1 MKRIFLWMPAAI
13 LFSSLMMASCVGF
26 ADSAIGV
33 EDNPTEPTK
42 KPETASAKDPGKW
55 WIDERYMDKSVK
67 LSDDFFMY
75 CIGTWWKNTTLDKE
89 NSILYRFYDV
99 KPSFTDRVNS
109 LTDDNYSKYKSRL
122 KWADPNSE
130 AAASAQKL
138 YDDVLK
144 KSGLEAATTPEDVM
158 RAFGKMS
165 AMGVSSCIR
174 LEPFGYNGKVY
185 LYVDVCNESY
195 SESKKSSSDA
205 TQSDKKT
212 SFRELFKKHPELMQH
227 LVPVSGKS
235 GTRSIPEKLSFI
247 KYILEGM
254 GIDPEACYTLEDW
267 VTLTDQKKSSEINN
281 KIAYMEEW
289 QKIFTDKEKAVTL
302 LKEMIENIYHL
313 DYCLISQKTMEEV
326 NDNLKN
332 DTQAKGAELSLQKVE
347 KTMEENYLP
356 YLRSKLVAEQ
366 MVPAGLKDEYMNYCK
381 EMIGV
386 FGVRIKTNEWMSE
399 GSKKNALDKLNAM
412 VFNVAYPDHW
422 IKEGLPDFSKSQ
434 SLLEDVYI
442 MRTTRQNL
450 LKAIVGKSRLKE
462 SFTAL
467 AMDNEAWLGLE
478 NAFYDPLFNSMNILP
493 YYILPPNYDPTQS
506 LVINYQMFDTM
517 GHEMT
522 HGFDTSGSQFDKNG
536 NYTPNGIWASE
547 ADKAEFDRR
556 TELLVKCYDSYD
568 VLPDEMPG
576 VKADGKTTLGEN
588 IADLGGTEIAY
599 QAFLN
604 RLKIDGYTGDNL
616 KLMKQRFFLS
626 LGEEWRS
633 KYGEDH
639 VNYVAFGKGNPHGAD
654 VHSLSKESRRSL
666 FEQGARERRGGQHE
680 QLVRSLRHQGWC
692 PLSGS

>member
-1 MKRIFLWMPAAI
+1 MKKFFLWMPAAI

-33 EDNPTEPTK
+33 EDKPTEPTK

-55 WIDERYMDKSVK
+55 WIDESYMDKSVK

-205 TQSDKKT
+205 MQSDKKT
-212 SFRELFKKHPELMQH
+212 SFRELFKKYPELMQH

-267 VTLTDQKKSSEINN
+267 LTLADEKKSSEINN
-281 KIAYMEEW
+281 KIAYMEGW

-332 DTQAKGAELSLQKVE
+332 DTQAKGAKLSLQKVE
-347 KTMEENYLP
+347 KTMEENYLT

-386 FGVRIKTNEWMSE
+386 FGARIKSNEWMSE

-467 AMDNEAWLGLE
+467 AMDNESWLGLQ

-493 YYILPPNYDPTQS
+493 YYILPPYYDPTQS
-506 LVINYQMFDTM
+506 LVINYQSFDTV

-522 HGFDTSGSQFDKNG
+522 HGFDTSGSKFDKNG

-556 TELLVKCYDSYD
+556 TELLVKCYNSYD

-576 VKADGKTTLGEN
+576 VKADGKTTLAEN
-588 IADLGGTEIAY
+588 IADLGGEEMAY

-633 KYGEDH
+633 KYGADH
-639 VNYVAFGKGNPHGAD
+639 VNYIAFGKDNPDGPD
-654 VHSLSKESRRSL
+654 VHSLSKERVNGVVANMNGWYEA
-666 FEQGARERRGGQHE
+666 FDIKDGALYRAPKDRIKI
-680 QLVRSLRHQGWC
+680 W
-692 PLSGS
+692 

>member
-1 MKRIFLWMPAAI
+1 MKKIFLWMPAAV

-55 WIDERYMDKSVK
+55 WIDESYMDKSVK

-89 NSILYRFYDV
+89 HSILYRFYDV

-366 MVPAGLKDEYMNYCK
+366 MVPAGRKEEYMNYCK

-493 YYILPPNYDPTQS
+493 FYVLPPNYDPTQS

-604 RLKIDGYTGDNL
+604 RLEVDGYTGDNL

-633 KYGEDH
+633 KYGADH
-639 VNYVAFGKGNPHGAD
+639 VNYVAFGKDNPKGAD
-654 VHSLSKESRRSL
+654 VHSLSKERVNGVVANMNGWYEA
-666 FEQGARERRGGQHE
+666 FDIKDGALYRAPKDRIKI
-680 QLVRSLRHQGWC
+680 W
-692 PLSGS
+692 

>member
-1 MKRIFLWMPAAI
+1 MKKIFLWMPAAI

-55 WIDERYMDKSVK
+55 WIDESYMDKSVK

-89 NSILYRFYDV
+89 HSILYRFYDV

-109 LTDDNYSKYKSRL
+109 LTDDNYSKYKSHL

-144 KSGLEAATTPEDVM
+144 KSGLETATTPEDVM

-174 LEPFGYNGKVY
+174 LEPFGYNGKICM
-185 LYVDVCNESY
+185 YVNLCDESY
-195 SESKKSSSDA
+195 DA
-205 TQSDKKT
+205 YRDSPSNARQSDKKT
-212 SFRELFKKHPELMQH
+212 SFRELLKKHPELMQH

-235 GTRSIPEKLSFI
+235 GTRSIPEKYSFI
-247 KYILEGM
+247 KYIIEGM

-267 VTLTDQKKSSEINN
+267 VTLTDQKKSSVINN

-326 NDNLKN
+326 NDKLKN
-332 DTQAKGAELSLQKVE
+332 DTQAEGAELSLQKVE

-366 MVPAGLKDEYMNYCK
+366 MVPAGRKEEYMKYCK

-386 FGVRIKTNEWMSE
+386 FGQRIKSNEWMSE

-442 MRTTRQNL
+442 MRTARQNL
-450 LKAIVGKSRLKE
+450 LKAIVGKSRIKE
-462 SFTAL
+462 SFTAI
-467 AMDNEAWLGLE
+467 AMDINNWLGEE
-478 NAFYDPLFNSMNILP
+478 NASYDPNYNSMSILP
-493 YYILPPNYDPTQS
+493 YYVLPPNYDPTQS
-506 LVINYQMFDTM
+506 LAINYQMFDTM

-536 NYTPNGIWASE
+536 DYTPNGIWASE

-556 TELLVKCYDSYD
+556 TELLVKCYNSYD

-604 RLKIDGYTGDNL
+604 RLEVDGYTGDNL

-639 VNYVAFGKGNPHGAD
+639 VNYTAFGKGNPYGAD
-654 VHSLSKESRRSL
+654 VHSLSKERVNGVVANMNSWYEA
-666 FEQGARERRGGQHE
+666 FDIKDGALYRAPKDRIKI
-680 QLVRSLRHQGWC
+680 W
-692 PLSGS
+692 

>member
-1 MKRIFLWMPAAI
+1 MKKIFLWMPAAI

-42 KPETASAKDPGKW
+42 KSETASAKDPGKW
-55 WIDERYMDKSVK
+55 WIDESYMDKSVK

-75 CIGTWWKNTTLDKE
+75 CIGSWWKNTPLDSKKG
-89 NSILYRFYDV
+89 ITYRFYDV

-109 LTDDNYSKYKSRL
+109 LTDDNYSKYKSHL
-122 KWADPNSE
+122 KWADPDSE

-212 SFRELFKKHPELMQH
+212 SFRELVKKHPELMQH

-267 VTLTDQKKSSEINN
+267 VTLTNEKKSSEINN

-347 KTMEENYLP
+347 KTMEENYLT

-366 MVPAGLKDEYMNYCK
+366 MVPAGLKEEYMNYCK

-386 FGVRIKTNEWMSE
+386 FGVRIKSNEWMSE

-467 AMDNEAWLGLE
+467 AMDNEGWLGLE

-493 YYILPPNYDPTQS
+493 YYVLPPNYDPTQS

-556 TELLVKCYDSYD
+556 TELLVKCYNSYD

-576 VKADGKTTLGEN
+576 VKADGKTTLAEN

-599 QAFLN
+599 QTFLN
-604 RLKIDGYTGDNL
+604 RLKIDGYTGDDL

-633 KYGEDH
+633 KYGADY
-639 VNYVAFGKGNPHGAD
+639 VNYVAFGKDNPEGPD
-654 VHSLSKESRRSL
+654 GHSMSKERVNGVVANMNGWYEA
-666 FEQGARERRGGQHE
+666 FDIKDGALYRAPKDRIKI
-680 QLVRSLRHQGWC
+680 W
-692 PLSGS
+692 

>member
-1 MKRIFLWMPAAI
+1 MKKIFLWMPAAI

-33 EDNPTEPTK
+33 EDKPTEPTK

-55 WIDERYMDKSVK
+55 WIDESYMDKSVK

-267 VTLTDQKKSSEINN
+267 VTLANEKKSSEINN

-332 DTQAKGAELSLQKVE
+332 DTQAKGAELSLKKVE
-347 KTMEENYLP
+347 KTMEKNYLS

-366 MVPAGLKDEYMNYCK
+366 MVPAGLKEEYMNYCK

-386 FGVRIKTNEWMSE
+386 FGARIKSNEWMSE

-412 VFNVAYPDHW
+412 IFNVAYPDHW

-467 AMDNEAWLGLE
+467 AMDNEAWLGLQ

-522 HGFDTSGSQFDKNG
+522 HGFDTSGSKFDKNG

-633 KYGEDH
+633 KYGADY
-639 VNYVAFGKGNPHGAD
+639 VNYIAFGKDNPDGPDA
-654 VHSLSKESRRSL
+654 HSMSKERVNGVVANMNGWYEA
-666 FEQGARERRGGQHE
+666 FDIKDGALYRAPKDRIKI
-680 QLVRSLRHQGWC
+680 W
-692 PLSGS
+692 

>member
-1 MKRIFLWMPAAI
+1 MKKIFLWMPAAI

-55 WIDERYMDKSVK
+55 WIDESYMDKSVK

-89 NSILYRFYDV
+89 HSILYRFYDV

-332 DTQAKGAELSLQKVE
+332 DTQAEGAELSLQKVE

-599 QAFLN
+599 QA
-604 RLKIDGYTGDNL
+604 
-616 KLMKQRFFLS
+616 
-626 LGEEWRS
+626 
-633 KYGEDH
+633 
-639 VNYVAFGKGNPHGAD
+639 
-654 VHSLSKESRRSL
+654 
-666 FEQGARERRGGQHE
+666 
-680 QLVRSLRHQGWC
+680 
-692 PLSGS
+692 

>member
-1 MKRIFLWMPAAI
+1 MPAAI

-55 WIDERYMDKSVK
+55 WIDESYMDKSVK

-89 NSILYRFYDV
+89 HSILYRFYDV

-267 VTLTDQKKSSEINN
+267 VTLTDQKKSSVINN

-326 NDNLKN
+326 NDKLKN
-332 DTQAKGAELSLQKVE
+332 DTQAEGAELSLQKVE

-467 AMDNEAWLGLE
+467 AMDNEAWLGLQ

-493 YYILPPNYDPTQS
+493 YYVLPPNYDPTQS

-654 VHSLSKESRRSL
+654 VHSLSKERVNGVVANMNSWYEA
-666 FEQGARERRGGQHE
+666 FDIKDGALYRAPKDRIKI
-680 QLVRSLRHQGWC
+680 W
-692 PLSGS
+692 

>member
-1 MKRIFLWMPAAI
+1 MKKIFLWMPAAI

-55 WIDERYMDKSVK
+55 WIDESYMDKSVK

-89 NSILYRFYDV
+89 HSILYRFYDV

-326 NDNLKN
+326 NDKLKN
-332 DTQAKGAELSLQKVE
+332 DTQAEGAELSLQKVE
-347 KTMEENYLP
+347 KTMEVNYLP

-467 AMDNEAWLGLE
+467 AMDNEAWLGLQ

-536 NYTPNGIWASE
+536 NYIPNGIWASE

-633 KYGEDH
+633 KYGADY
-639 VNYVAFGKGNPHGAD
+639 VNYIAFGKDNPDGPD
-654 VHSLSKESRRSL
+654 VHSMSKERVNGVVANMNSWYEA
-666 FEQGARERRGGQHE
+666 FDIKDGALYRAPKDRIKI
-680 QLVRSLRHQGWC
+680 W
-692 PLSGS
+692 

>member
-1 MKRIFLWMPAAI
+1 MKKIFLWMPAAI

-33 EDNPTEPTK
+33 EDKPTEPTK

-55 WIDERYMDKSVK
+55 WIDESYMDKSVK

-99 KPSFTDRVNS
+99 KPSFTDRVKS

-267 VTLTDQKKSSEINN
+267 VTLANEKKSSEINN

-332 DTQAKGAELSLQKVE
+332 DTQAKGAELSLKKVE
-347 KTMEENYLP
+347 KTMEENYLT

-386 FGVRIKTNEWMSE
+386 FGARIKSNEWMSE

-467 AMDNEAWLGLE
+467 AMDNEGWLGLQ

-506 LVINYQMFDTM
+506 LVINYQSFDTM

-633 KYGEDH
+633 KYGADY
-639 VNYVAFGKGNPHGAD
+639 VNYIAFGKDNPDGPDA
-654 VHSLSKESRRSL
+654 HSMSKERVNGVVANMNGWYEA
-666 FEQGARERRGGQHE
+666 FDIKDGALYRAPKDRIKI
-680 QLVRSLRHQGWC
+680 W
-692 PLSGS
+692 

>member
-1 MKRIFLWMPAAI
+1 MPAAI

-33 EDNPTEPTK
+33 EDKPTEPTK

-55 WIDERYMDKSVK
+55 WIDESYMDKSVK

-75 CIGTWWKNTTLDKE
+75 CIGTWWKNTTLGME

-185 LYVDVCNESY
+185 LFVNMWNESFY
-195 SESKKSSSDA
+195 ESKKPSSNA

-212 SFRELFKKHPELMQH
+212 SFRELVKKHPELMQH

-235 GTRSIPEKLSFI
+235 GTRSIPEKFSFI

-267 VTLTDQKKSSEINN
+267 VTLTHQEKSSEINN
-281 KIAYMEEW
+281 KMAYMEEW

-302 LKEMIENIYHL
+302 LKEMIEKIYHL

-347 KTMEENYLP
+347 KTMEENYLT

-366 MVPAGLKDEYMNYCK
+366 MVPAGRKEEYMNYCK

-386 FGVRIKTNEWMSE
+386 FGVRIKSNEWMSE

-467 AMDNEAWLGLE
+467 AMDNEGWLGLA

-493 YYILPPNYDPTQS
+493 HYVLPPNYDPTQS
-506 LVINYQMFDTM
+506 LVINYQMFDTT

-556 TELLVKCYDSYD
+556 TELLVKCYNSYD

-576 VKADGKTTLGEN
+576 VKADGKTTLAEN
-588 IADLGGTEIAY
+588 IADLGGMEITY

-604 RLKIDGYTGDNL
+604 RLKIDGYTGDDL

-633 KYGEDH
+633 KYGADY
-639 VNYVAFGKGNPHGAD
+639 VNYVAFGKDNPEGAD
-654 VHSLSKESRRSL
+654 SHSMSKERVNGVVANMNGWYEA
-666 FEQGARERRGGQHE
+666 FDIKDGALYRAPKDRIKI
-680 QLVRSLRHQGWC
+680 W
-692 PLSGS
+692 

>member
-1 MKRIFLWMPAAI
+1 MKKIFLWMPAAI

-55 WIDERYMDKSVK
+55 WIDESYMDKSVK

-89 NSILYRFYDV
+89 HSILYRFYDV

-267 VTLTDQKKSSEINN
+267 VTLTDQKKSSVINN

-326 NDNLKN
+326 NDKLKN
-332 DTQAKGAELSLQKVE
+332 DTQAEGAELSLQKVE

-493 YYILPPNYDPTQS
+493 YYVLPPNYDPTQS

-654 VHSLSKESRRSL
+654 VHSLSKERVNGVVANMNSWYEA
-666 FEQGARERRGGQHE
+666 FDIKDGALYRAPKDRIKI
-680 QLVRSLRHQGWC
+680 W
-692 PLSGS
+692 

>member
-1 MKRIFLWMPAAI
+1 MKKIFLWMPAAI

-55 WIDERYMDKSVK
+55 WIDESYMDKSVK

-89 NSILYRFYDV
+89 HSILYRFYDV

-174 LEPFGYNGKVY
+174 LEPFGYNGEVC

-267 VTLTDQKKSSEINN
+267 VTLTDQKKSSVINN

-326 NDNLKN
+326 NDKLKN
-332 DTQAKGAELSLQKVE
+332 DTQAEGAELSLQKVE
-347 KTMEENYLP
+347 KTMEVNYLP

-467 AMDNEAWLGLE
+467 AMDNEAWLGLQ

-536 NYTPNGIWASE
+536 NYIPNGIWASE

-639 VNYVAFGKGNPHGAD
+639 VNYVAFGKGNPDGPD
-654 VHSLSKESRRSL
+654 VHSMSKERVNGVVANMNSWYEA
-666 FEQGARERRGGQHE
+666 FDIKDGALYRAPKDRIKI
-680 QLVRSLRHQGWC
+680 W
-692 PLSGS
+692 

>member
-1 MKRIFLWMPAAI
+1 MKKIFLWMPAAI

-33 EDNPTEPTK
+33 EDKPTEPTK
-42 KPETASAKDPGKW
+42 KPETASAKDPGNW

-493 YYILPPNYDPTQS
+493 FYVLPPNYDPMQS

-556 TELLVKCYDSYD
+556 TELLVKCYNSYD

-604 RLKIDGYTGDNL
+604 RLEVDGYTGDNL

-639 VNYVAFGKGNPHGAD
+639 VNYTAFGKGNPYGAD
-654 VHSLSKESRRSL
+654 VHSLSKERVNGVVANMNSWYEA
-666 FEQGARERRGGQHE
+666 FDIKDGALYRAPKDRIKI
-680 QLVRSLRHQGWC
+680 W
-692 PLSGS
+692 

>member
-1 MKRIFLWMPAAI
+1 MKKIFLWMPAAI

-55 WIDERYMDKSVK
+55 WIDESYMDKSVK

-89 NSILYRFYDV
+89 HSILYRFYDV

-212 SFRELFKKHPELMQH
+212 SFRELVKKHPELMQH

-267 VTLTDQKKSSEINN
+267 VTLTDQKKSSVINN

-326 NDNLKN
+326 NDKLKN
-332 DTQAKGAELSLQKVE
+332 DTQAEGAELSLQKVE
-347 KTMEENYLP
+347 KTMEVNYLP

-442 MRTTRQNL
+442 MRTARQNL

-467 AMDNEAWLGLE
+467 AMDNEAWLGLQ

-536 NYTPNGIWASE
+536 NYIPNGIWASE

-633 KYGEDH
+633 KYGADY
-639 VNYVAFGKGNPHGAD
+639 VNYIAFGKDNPDGPD
-654 VHSLSKESRRSL
+654 VHSMSKERVNGVVANMNSWYEA
-666 FEQGARERRGGQHE
+666 FDIKDGALYRAPKDRIKI
-680 QLVRSLRHQGWC
+680 W
-692 PLSGS
+692 

>member
-1 MKRIFLWMPAAI
+1 MKKIFLWMPAAI

-33 EDNPTEPTK
+33 EDKPTEPTK

-55 WIDERYMDKSVK
+55 WIDESYMDKSVK

-267 VTLTDQKKSSEINN
+267 VTLANEEKSSEINN
-281 KIAYMEEW
+281 KIAYMEKW

-347 KTMEENYLP
+347 KTMEENYLT

-366 MVPAGLKDEYMNYCK
+366 MVPAGLKEEYMNYCK

-386 FGVRIKTNEWMSE
+386 FGVRIKSNEWMSE

-467 AMDNEAWLGLE
+467 VMDNESWLGLA

-493 YYILPPNYDPTQS
+493 YYILPPYYDPTQS
-506 LVINYQMFDTM
+506 LVINYQSFDTM

-556 TELLVKCYDSYD
+556 TELLVKCYNSYD

-576 VKADGKTTLGEN
+576 VKADGKTTLAEN
-588 IADLGGTEIAY
+588 IADLGGEEIAY

-633 KYGEDH
+633 KYGADH
-639 VNYVAFGKGNPHGAD
+639 VNYLAFGIDNPDGPDA
-654 VHSLSKESRRSL
+654 HSMSKERVNGVVANMNGWYEA
-666 FEQGARERRGGQHE
+666 FDIKDGALYRAPKDRIKI
-680 QLVRSLRHQGWC
+680 W
-692 PLSGS
+692 

>member
-1 MKRIFLWMPAAI
+1 
-13 LFSSLMMASCVGF
+13 
-26 ADSAIGV
+26 
-33 EDNPTEPTK
+33 
-42 KPETASAKDPGKW
+42 
-55 WIDERYMDKSVK
+55 
-67 LSDDFFMY
+67 
-75 CIGTWWKNTTLDKE
+75 
-89 NSILYRFYDV
+89 
-99 KPSFTDRVNS
+99 
-109 LTDDNYSKYKSRL
+109 
-122 KWADPNSE
+122 
-130 AAASAQKL
+130 
-138 YDDVLK
+138 
-144 KSGLEAATTPEDVM
+144 M

-326 NDNLKN
+326 NDKLKN
-332 DTQAKGAELSLQKVE
+332 DTQAEGAELSLQKVE

-434 SLLEDVYI
+434 SLLEDVYIMRTI

-604 RLKIDGYTGDNL
+604 RLEVDGYTGDNL

-654 VHSLSKESRRSL
+654 VHSLSKERVNGVVANMNSWYEA
-666 FEQGARERRGGQHE
+666 FDIKDGALYRAPKDRIKI
-680 QLVRSLRHQGWC
+680 W
-692 PLSGS
+692 

>member
-1 MKRIFLWMPAAI
+1 MKKIFLWMPAAI

-55 WIDERYMDKSVK
+55 WIDESYMDKSVK

-89 NSILYRFYDV
+89 HSILYRFYDV

-267 VTLTDQKKSSEINN
+267 VTLTDQKKSSVINN

-326 NDNLKN
+326 NDKLKN
-332 DTQAKGAELSLQKVE
+332 DTQAEGAELSLQKVE
-347 KTMEENYLP
+347 KTMEVNYLP

-493 YYILPPNYDPTQS
+493 FYVLPPNYDPTQS

-576 VKADGKTTLGEN
+576 VKADGKTTLAEN
-588 IADLGGTEIAY
+588 IADLGGEEIAY

-633 KYGEDH
+633 KYGADY
-639 VNYVAFGKGNPHGAD
+639 VNYVAFGKDNPDGPDA
-654 VHSLSKESRRSL
+654 HSMSKERVNGVVANMNGWYEA
-666 FEQGARERRGGQHE
+666 FDIKDGALYRAPKDRIKI
-680 QLVRSLRHQGWC
+680 W
-692 PLSGS
+692 

>member
-1 MKRIFLWMPAAI
+1 MKKIFLWMPAAI
-13 LFSSLMMASCVGF
+13 FFSSLMMASCVGF

-33 EDNPTEPTK
+33 EDKPTEPTK
-42 KPETASAKDPGKW
+42 KPETASAKDPGNW

-89 NSILYRFYDV
+89 HSILYRFYDV

-326 NDNLKN
+326 NDKLKN
-332 DTQAKGAELSLQKVE
+332 DTQAEGAELSLQKVE

-366 MVPAGLKDEYMNYCK
+366 MVPAGRKEEYMNYCK

-386 FGVRIKTNEWMSE
+386 FGVRIKSNEWMSE

-467 AMDNEAWLGLE
+467 AMDNEGWLGLE

-493 YYILPPNYDPTQS
+493 YYVLPPNYDPTQS

-633 KYGEDH
+633 KYGADY
-639 VNYVAFGKGNPHGAD
+639 VNYVAFGKDNPHGAD
-654 VHSLSKESRRSL
+654 VHSLSKERVNGVVANMNSWYEA
-666 FEQGARERRGGQHE
+666 FDIKDGALYRAPKDRIKI
-680 QLVRSLRHQGWC
+680 W
-692 PLSGS
+692 

>member
-1 MKRIFLWMPAAI
+1 MKKIFLWMPAAI

-55 WIDERYMDKSVK
+55 WIDESYMDKSVK

-89 NSILYRFYDV
+89 HSILYRFYDV

-326 NDNLKN
+326 NDKLKN
-332 DTQAKGAELSLQKVE
+332 DTQAEGAELSLQKVE
-347 KTMEENYLP
+347 KTMEVNYLP

-467 AMDNEAWLGLE
+467 AMDNEAWLGLQ

-633 KYGEDH
+633 KYGADY
-639 VNYVAFGKGNPHGAD
+639 VNYIAFGKDNPDGPD
-654 VHSLSKESRRSL
+654 VHSMSKERVNGVVANMNSWYEA
-666 FEQGARERRGGQHE
+666 FDIKDGALYRAPKDRIKI
-680 QLVRSLRHQGWC
+680 W
-692 PLSGS
+692 

>member
-1 MKRIFLWMPAAI
+1 MKKIFLWMPAAI

-89 NSILYRFYDV
+89 HSILYRFYDV

-267 VTLTDQKKSSEINN
+267 VTLTDQKKSSVINN

-326 NDNLKN
+326 NDKLKN
-332 DTQAKGAELSLQKVE
+332 DTQAEGAELSLQKVE
-347 KTMEENYLP
+347 KTMEVNYLP

-467 AMDNEAWLGLE
+467 AMDNEAWLGLQ

-536 NYTPNGIWASE
+536 NYIPNGIWASE

-633 KYGEDH
+633 KYGADY
-639 VNYVAFGKGNPHGAD
+639 VNYIAFGKDNPDGPD
-654 VHSLSKESRRSL
+654 VHSMSKERVNGVVANMNSWYEA
-666 FEQGARERRGGQHE
+666 FDIKDGALYRAPKDRIKI
-680 QLVRSLRHQGWC
+680 W
-692 PLSGS
+692 

>member
-89 NSILYRFYDV
+89 HSILYRFYDV

-450 LKAIVGKSRLKE
+450 LKAIVGKSRLQE

-639 VNYVAFGKGNPHGAD
+639 VNYTAFGKGNPYGAD
-654 VHSLSKESRRSL
+654 VHSLSKERVNGVVANMNSWYEA
-666 FEQGARERRGGQHE
+666 FDIKDGALYRAPKDRIKI
-680 QLVRSLRHQGWC
+680 W
-692 PLSGS
+692 

>member
-1 MKRIFLWMPAAI
+1 MKKIFLWMPAAI

-89 NSILYRFYDV
+89 HSILYRFYDV

-267 VTLTDQKKSSEINN
+267 VTLTDQKKSSVINN

-467 AMDNEAWLGLE
+467 AMDNEAWLGLQ

-536 NYTPNGIWASE
+536 NYIPNGIWASE

-576 VKADGKTTLGEN
+576 VKADGKTTLAEN

-633 KYGEDH
+633 KYGADY
-639 VNYVAFGKGNPHGAD
+639 VNYIAFGKDNPDGPD
-654 VHSLSKESRRSL
+654 SHSMSKERVNGVVANMNGWYEA
-666 FEQGARERRGGQHE
+666 FDIKDGALYRAPADRIKI
-680 QLVRSLRHQGWC
+680 W
-692 PLSGS
+692 

>member
-1 MKRIFLWMPAAI
+1 MKKFFLWMPAAI

-33 EDNPTEPTK
+33 EDKPTEPTK

-55 WIDERYMDKSVK
+55 WIDESYMDKSVK

-212 SFRELFKKHPELMQH
+212 SFRELVKKHPELMQH

-267 VTLTDQKKSSEINN
+267 VTLADEKKSSEINN
-281 KIAYMEEW
+281 KIAYMEGW

-332 DTQAKGAELSLQKVE
+332 DTQAKGAELSLKKVE
-347 KTMEENYLP
+347 KTMEKNYLS

-366 MVPAGLKDEYMNYCK
+366 MVPAGLKEEYMNYCK

-386 FGVRIKTNEWMSE
+386 FGARIKSNEWMSE

-467 AMDNEAWLGLE
+467 AMDNEAWLGLQ

-522 HGFDTSGSQFDKNG
+522 HGFDTSGSKFDKNG

-556 TELLVKCYDSYD
+556 TELLVKCYNSYD

-633 KYGEDH
+633 KYGADH
-639 VNYVAFGKGNPHGAD
+639 VNYLAFGKDNPDGPD
-654 VHSLSKESRRSL
+654 VHSMSKERVNGVVANMNGWYEA
-666 FEQGARERRGGQHE
+666 FDIKDGALYRAPKDRIKI
-680 QLVRSLRHQGWC
+680 W
-692 PLSGS
+692 

>member
-1 MKRIFLWMPAAI
+1 MKKIFLWMPAAI

-55 WIDERYMDKSVK
+55 WIDESYMDKSVK

-89 NSILYRFYDV
+89 HSILYRFYDV

-281 KIAYMEEW
+281 MIAYMENW
-289 QKIFTDKEKAVTL
+289 QKIFTDKENAVTL
-302 LKEMIENIYHL
+302 LKELIENIYHL

-326 NDNLKN
+326 NDKLKN
-332 DTQAKGAELSLQKVE
+332 DTQAEGAELSLQKVE

-467 AMDNEAWLGLE
+467 AMDNEAWLGLQ

-493 YYILPPNYDPTQS
+493 YYVLPPNYDPTQS

-536 NYTPNGIWASE
+536 DYTPNGIWASE

-654 VHSLSKESRRSL
+654 VHSLSKERVNGVVANMNSWYEA
-666 FEQGARERRGGQHE
+666 FDIKDGALYRAPKDRIKI
-680 QLVRSLRHQGWC
+680 W
-692 PLSGS
+692 

>member
-1 MKRIFLWMPAAI
+1 MKKIFLWMPAAI

-33 EDNPTEPTK
+33 EDKPTEPTK

-55 WIDERYMDKSVK
+55 WIDESYMDKSVK

-254 GIDPEACYTLEDW
+254 GIDPEACYTLEDF
-267 VTLTDQKKSSEINN
+267 VTLSNEEKSSEINN

-332 DTQAKGAELSLQKVE
+332 DTQAKGAELSLKKVE
-347 KTMEENYLP
+347 KTMEENYLT

-366 MVPAGLKDEYMNYCK
+366 MVPAGLKEEYMNYCK

-386 FGVRIKTNEWMSE
+386 FGVRIKSNEWMSE

-467 AMDNEAWLGLE
+467 VMDNESWLGLA
-478 NAFYDPLFNSMNILP
+478 NAFYDPLFNSMNIMP
-493 YYILPPNYDPTQS
+493 YYILPPYYDPTQS
-506 LVINYQMFDTM
+506 LVINYQSFDTM

-556 TELLVKCYDSYD
+556 TELLVKCYNSYD

-576 VKADGKTTLGEN
+576 VKADGKTTLAEN
-588 IADLGGTEIAY
+588 IADLGGEEIAY

-633 KYGEDH
+633 KYGADH
-639 VNYVAFGKGNPHGAD
+639 VNYLAFGIDNPDGPDA
-654 VHSLSKESRRSL
+654 HSMSKERVNGVVANMNGWYEA
-666 FEQGARERRGGQHE
+666 FDIKDGALYRAPKDRIKI
-680 QLVRSLRHQGWC
+680 W
-692 PLSGS
+692 

>member
-1 MKRIFLWMPAAI
+1 MKKIFLWMPAAI
-13 LFSSLMMASCVGF
+13 FFSSLMMASCVGF

-42 KPETASAKDPGKW
+42 KPETASAKDPGNW

-89 NSILYRFYDV
+89 HSILYRFYDV

-326 NDNLKN
+326 NDKLKN
-332 DTQAKGAELSLQKVE
+332 DTQAEGAELSLQKVE

-366 MVPAGLKDEYMNYCK
+366 MVPAGLKDEYMKYCK

-467 AMDNEAWLGLE
+467 AMDNEAWLGLQ

-493 YYILPPNYDPTQS
+493 YYVLPPNYDPTQS

-604 RLKIDGYTGDNL
+604 RLEVDGYTGDNL

-654 VHSLSKESRRSL
+654 VHSLSKERVNGVVANMNSWYEA
-666 FEQGARERRGGQHE
+666 FDIKDGALYRAPKDRIKI
-680 QLVRSLRHQGWC
+680 W
-692 PLSGS
+692 

>member
-1 MKRIFLWMPAAI
+1 MKKIFLWMPAAI

-89 NSILYRFYDV
+89 HSILYRFYDV

-326 NDNLKN
+326 NDKLKN
-332 DTQAKGAELSLQKVE
+332 DTQAEGAELSLQKVE
-347 KTMEENYLP
+347 NTMEENYLP

-467 AMDNEAWLGLE
+467 AMDNEAWLGLQ

-633 KYGEDH
+633 KYGADY
-639 VNYVAFGKGNPHGAD
+639 VNYIAFGKDNPDGPD
-654 VHSLSKESRRSL
+654 VHSMSKERVNGVVANMNSWYEA
-666 FEQGARERRGGQHE
+666 FDIKDGALYRAPKDRIKI
-680 QLVRSLRHQGWC
+680 W
-692 PLSGS
+692 

>member
-1 MKRIFLWMPAAI
+1 MKKIFLWMPAAI

-55 WIDERYMDKSVK
+55 WIDESYMDKSVK

-89 NSILYRFYDV
+89 HSILYRFYDV

-326 NDNLKN
+326 NDKLKN
-332 DTQAKGAELSLQKVE
+332 DTQAEGAELSLQKVE

-493 YYILPPNYDPTQS
+493 YYVLPPNYDPTQS

-654 VHSLSKESRRSL
+654 VHSLSKERVNGVVANMNSWYEA
-666 FEQGARERRGGQHE
+666 FDIKDGALYRAPKDRIKI
-680 QLVRSLRHQGWC
+680 W
-692 PLSGS
+692 

>member
-1 MKRIFLWMPAAI
+1 MKKIFLWMPAAI

-42 KPETASAKDPGKW
+42 NPETASAKDPGKW
-55 WIDERYMDKSVK
+55 WIDESYMDKSVK

-654 VHSLSKESRRSL
+654 VHSLSKERVNGVVANMNSWYEA
-666 FEQGARERRGGQHE
+666 FDIKDGALYRAPKDRIKI
-680 QLVRSLRHQGWC
+680 W
-692 PLSGS
+692 

>member
-1 MKRIFLWMPAAI
+1 MKKIFLWMPAAI

-55 WIDERYMDKSVK
+55 WIDEKYMDKSVK

-89 NSILYRFYDV
+89 HSILYRFYDV

-326 NDNLKN
+326 NDKLKN
-332 DTQAKGAELSLQKVE
+332 DTQAEGAELSLQKVE

-654 VHSLSKESRRSL
+654 VHSLSKERVNGVVANMNSWYEA
-666 FEQGARERRGGQHE
+666 FDIKDGALYRAPKDRIKI
-680 QLVRSLRHQGWC
+680 W
-692 PLSGS
+692 

>member
-1 MKRIFLWMPAAI
+1 MKKFFLWMPAAI

-33 EDNPTEPTK
+33 EDKPTEPTK

-55 WIDERYMDKSVK
+55 WIDESYMDKSVK

-75 CIGTWWKNTTLDKE
+75 CIGTWWKNTTLGME

-185 LYVDVCNESY
+185 LFVNMWNESFY
-195 SESKKSSSDA
+195 ESKKPSSNA

-212 SFRELFKKHPELMQH
+212 SFRELVKKHPELMQH

-235 GTRSIPEKLSFI
+235 GTRSIPEKFSFI

-267 VTLTDQKKSSEINN
+267 VTLTHQEKSSEINN
-281 KIAYMEEW
+281 KMAYMEEW

-302 LKEMIENIYHL
+302 LKEMIEKIYHL

-347 KTMEENYLP
+347 KTMEENYLT

-366 MVPAGLKDEYMNYCK
+366 MVPAGRKEEYMNYCK

-386 FGVRIKTNEWMSE
+386 FGVRIKSNEWMSE

-467 AMDNEAWLGLE
+467 AMDNEGWLGLA

-493 YYILPPNYDPTQS
+493 HYVLPPNYDPTQS
-506 LVINYQMFDTM
+506 LVINYQMFDTT

-556 TELLVKCYDSYD
+556 TELLVKCYNSYD

-576 VKADGKTTLGEN
+576 VKADGKTTLAEN
-588 IADLGGTEIAY
+588 IADLGGMEITY

-604 RLKIDGYTGDNL
+604 RLKIDGYTGDDL

-633 KYGEDH
+633 KYGADY
-639 VNYVAFGKGNPHGAD
+639 VNYVAFGKDNPEGAD
-654 VHSLSKESRRSL
+654 SHSMSKERVNGVVANMNGWYEA
-666 FEQGARERRGGQHE
+666 FDIKDGALYRAPKDRIKI
-680 QLVRSLRHQGWC
+680 W
-692 PLSGS
+692 

>member
-1 MKRIFLWMPAAI
+1 MKKIFLWMPAAI

-55 WIDERYMDKSVK
+55 WIDESYMDKSVK

-89 NSILYRFYDV
+89 HSILYRFYDV

-267 VTLTDQKKSSEINN
+267 VTLTDQKKSSVINN

-326 NDNLKN
+326 NDKLKN
-332 DTQAKGAELSLQKVE
+332 DTQAEGAELSLQKVE

-467 AMDNEAWLGLE
+467 AMDNEAWLGLQ

-493 YYILPPNYDPTQS
+493 YYVLPPNYDPTQS

-654 VHSLSKESRRSL
+654 VHSLSKERVNGVVANMNSWYEA
-666 FEQGARERRGGQHE
+666 FDIKDGALYRAPKDRIKI
-680 QLVRSLRHQGWC
+680 W
-692 PLSGS
+692 

>member
-1 MKRIFLWMPAAI
+1 MPAAI

-33 EDNPTEPTK
+33 EDKPTEPTK
-42 KPETASAKDPGKW
+42 KPETASAKDPGNW

-281 KIAYMEEW
+281 MIAYMENW
-289 QKIFTDKEKAVTL
+289 QKIFTDKENAVTL
-302 LKEMIENIYHL
+302 LKELIENIYHL

-332 DTQAKGAELSLQKVE
+332 DTQAKGAELSLKKVE
-347 KTMEENYLP
+347 NTMSVNYLP

-366 MVPAGLKDEYMNYCK
+366 MVPAGRKEEYMDYCK

-450 LKAIVGKSRLKE
+450 LKAIVGKSRLQE

-493 YYILPPNYDPTQS
+493 FYVLPPNYDPTQS

-522 HGFDTSGSQFDKNG
+522 HGFDTNGSQFDKNG

-556 TELLVKCYDSYD
+556 TELLVKCYNSYD

-588 IADLGGTEIAY
+588 IADLGGEEMAY

-626 LGEEWRS
+626 FGEEWRS
-633 KYGEDH
+633 KYGKDH
-639 VNYVAFGKGNPHGAD
+639 VNYVAFGKDNPKGAD
-654 VHSLSKESRRSL
+654 SHSMNKERVNGVVANMNSWYEA
-666 FEQGARERRGGQHE
+666 FDIKDGALYRAPKDRIKI
-680 QLVRSLRHQGWC
+680 W
-692 PLSGS
+692 

>member
-89 NSILYRFYDV
+89 HSILYRFYDV

-174 LEPFGYNGKVY
+174 LEPFGYNGKVC

-267 VTLTDQKKSSEINN
+267 VTLTDQKKSSVINN

-332 DTQAKGAELSLQKVE
+332 DPQAKGAELSLKKVE
-347 KTMEENYLP
+347 NTMSVNYLP

-366 MVPAGLKDEYMNYCK
+366 MVPAGRKEEYMNYCK

-386 FGVRIKTNEWMSE
+386 FGVRIKSNEWMSE

-467 AMDNEAWLGLE
+467 AMDKEAWLGLE

-556 TELLVKCYDSYD
+556 TELLVKCYNSYD

-654 VHSLSKESRRSL
+654 VHSLSKERVNGVVANMNSWYEA
-666 FEQGARERRGGQHE
+666 FDIKDGALYRAPKDRIKI
-680 QLVRSLRHQGWC
+680 W
-692 PLSGS
+692 

>member
-1 MKRIFLWMPAAI
+1 MKKIFLWMPAAI

-55 WIDERYMDKSVK
+55 WIDESYMDKSVK

-89 NSILYRFYDV
+89 HSILYRFYDV

-326 NDNLKN
+326 NDKLKN
-332 DTQAKGAELSLQKVE
+332 DTQAEGAELSLQKVE

-467 AMDNEAWLGLE
+467 AMDNEAWLGLQ

-493 YYILPPNYDPTQS
+493 YYVLPPNYDPTQS

-654 VHSLSKESRRSL
+654 VHSLSKERVNGVVANMNSWYEA
-666 FEQGARERRGGQHE
+666 FDIKDGALYRAPKDRIKI
-680 QLVRSLRHQGWC
+680 W
-692 PLSGS
+692 

>member
-1 MKRIFLWMPAAI
+1 MKKIFLWMPAAI

-33 EDNPTEPTK
+33 EDKPTEPTK

-55 WIDERYMDKSVK
+55 WIDESYMDKSVK

-89 NSILYRFYDV
+89 HSILYRFYDV

-267 VTLTDQKKSSEINN
+267 VTLTDQKKSSVINN

-493 YYILPPNYDPTQS
+493 YYVLPPNYDPTQS

-522 HGFDTSGSQFDKNG
+522 HGFDTNGSQFDKNG
-536 NYTPNGIWASE
+536 NYIPNGIWASE

-604 RLKIDGYTGDNL
+604 RLEVDGYTGDNL

-654 VHSLSKESRRSL
+654 VHSLSKERVNGVVANMNSWYEA
-666 FEQGARERRGGQHE
+666 FDIKDGALYRAPKDRIKI
-680 QLVRSLRHQGWC
+680 W
-692 PLSGS
+692 

>member
-1 MKRIFLWMPAAI
+1 MKKIFLRMPAAI

-33 EDNPTEPTK
+33 EDKPTEPTK

-55 WIDERYMDKSVK
+55 WIDESYMDKSVK

-267 VTLTDQKKSSEINN
+267 LTLANEKKSSEINN
-281 KIAYMEEW
+281 KIAYMEGW

-332 DTQAKGAELSLQKVE
+332 DTQAKGAKLSLQKVE
-347 KTMEENYLP
+347 KTMEENYLS

-386 FGVRIKTNEWMSE
+386 FGARIKSNEWMSE

-467 AMDNEAWLGLE
+467 AMDNESWLGLQ

-493 YYILPPNYDPTQS
+493 YYMLPPYYDPTQS
-506 LVINYQMFDTM
+506 LVINYQSFDTV

-556 TELLVKCYDSYD
+556 TELLVKCYNSYD

-576 VKADGKTTLGEN
+576 VKADGKTTLAEN
-588 IADLGGTEIAY
+588 IADLGGEEIAY

-633 KYGEDH
+633 KYGADH
-639 VNYVAFGKGNPHGAD
+639 VNYLAFGKDNPDGPD
-654 VHSLSKESRRSL
+654 VHSMSKERVNGVVANMNGWYEA
-666 FEQGARERRGGQHE
+666 FDIKDGALYRAPKDRIKI
-680 QLVRSLRHQGWC
+680 W
-692 PLSGS
+692 

>member
-1 MKRIFLWMPAAI
+1 MKKIFLWMPAAI

-33 EDNPTEPTK
+33 EDKPTEPTK

-55 WIDERYMDKSVK
+55 WIDESYMDKSVK

-185 LYVDVCNESY
+185 LYVNVCNESY

-212 SFRELFKKHPELMQH
+212 SFRELVKKHPELMQH

-281 KIAYMEEW
+281 MIAYMEEW

-347 KTMEENYLP
+347 KTMEENYLT

-366 MVPAGLKDEYMNYCK
+366 MVPAGRKEEYMNYCK

-386 FGVRIKTNEWMSE
+386 FGQRIKSNEWMSE

-493 YYILPPNYDPTQS
+493 YYVLPPNYDPMQS

-536 NYTPNGIWASE
+536 NYIPNGIWASE

-576 VKADGKTTLGEN
+576 VKANGKTTITEN
-588 IADLGGTEIAY
+588 IADLGGMEIAW

-604 RLKIDGYTGDNL
+604 RLEADGYTGDEL

-626 LGEEWRS
+626 FAEEFRY
-633 KYGEDH
+633 KYDAAY
-639 VNYVAFGKGNPHGAD
+639 VNYLAFGKGNPNGAD
-654 VHSLSKESRRSL
+654 GHSMSKERVNGVVANMNGWYEA
-666 FEQGARERRGGQHE
+666 FDIKEGALYRKPADRIRI
-680 QLVRSLRHQGWC
+680 W
-692 PLSGS
+692 